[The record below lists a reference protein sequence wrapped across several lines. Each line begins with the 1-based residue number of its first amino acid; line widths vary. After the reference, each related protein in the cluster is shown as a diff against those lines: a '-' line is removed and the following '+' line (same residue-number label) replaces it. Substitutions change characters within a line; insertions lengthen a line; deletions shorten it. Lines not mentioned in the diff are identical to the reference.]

1 MRDLSMSAT
10 SNLLSNPR
18 MMAAITEL
26 TNLIRDRYPETTF
39 TTELSE
45 HEESVFVTAV
55 VDVDDPD
62 EVVDC
67 FIDRAVTLQVE
78 EGLPLHVIPIRT
90 PARNAHLLATL
101 RLGQSPGAVPRSA
114 VG

>member
-1 MRDLSMSAT
+1 MATT

-18 MMAAITEL
+18 MTAAIAELTEL
-26 TNLIRDRYPETTF
+26 IQRHYPETTF
-39 TTELSE
+39 TTELGE
-45 HEESVFVTAV
+45 NEDAVFVTAI

-67 FIDRAVTLQVE
+67 FIDRAVTLMVD
-78 EGLPLHVIPIRT
+78 EGLPLHFIPIRT
-90 PARNAHLLATL
+90 PERNTKLLAEMQAQ
-101 RLGQSPGAVPRSA
+101 RSSGAIPRSA

>member
-1 MRDLSMSAT
+1 MGKSSNIHSDPKMS
-10 SNLLSNPR
+10 
-18 MMAAITEL
+18 AAITEM
-26 TNLIRDRYPETTF
+26 TDLIRDSYPGTTF
-39 TTELSE
+39 FVDV
-45 HEESVFVTAV
+45 EENQETVYVTAV

-67 FIDRAVTLQVE
+67 FIDRVLTLQVD

-90 PARNAHLLATL
+90 PARREQL
-101 RLGQSPGAVPRSA
+101 RAALQIGRSSGASPRSA

>member
-1 MRDLSMSAT
+1 MAVA

-18 MMAAITEL
+18 MMAAIEEL

-39 TTELSE
+39 STELGE

-67 FIDRAVTLQVE
+67 FIDRSVTLQVD
-78 EGLPLHVIPIRT
+78 EGLPLHIIPIRT
-90 PARNAHLLATL
+90 PARNARLLATL
-101 RLGQSPGAVPRSA
+101 RLGQSSGASPRSA
-114 VG
+114 AG